1 MKLNSGLLLLI
12 FVLPLFVGLEDSA
25 VWDSNEAFYAQT
37 PQEMLDRA
45 DWLIPHFNGKPRL
58 NKPPL
63 SYWVVGIFYKAFGV
77 SLFWERFVMALAGL
91 GSVLAVYWMG
101 ITLFQRPV
109 ALWAAGIFATTFRF
123 LVLSRRLLIDVLVL
137 FFLLMAIAFFL
148 SWLKKERKAS
158 FLLAAAFLGLGA
170 LTKGPVALLPVFFLF
185 IYLLFSGEIRKLFSA
200 PLLASAILFLLI
212 VTPWYLV
219 LGFYNGWES
228 VTDFFLKENLGR
240 FTHLD
245 YGPDRG
251 YFYYVGVF
259 LADFFPWS
267 LLFLGGV
274 YWYFRGGKKR
284 KVEERRAFRLLGLW
298 IAVWVLVFSFSRNKQ
313 EYYILPVYPAA
324 ALWIACYLR
333 QSIAPK
339 VLRWVAGLLAA
350 LLAAVLFLAAGSLF
364 SETLFFWI
372 PPIALLAASYLLIRG
387 QWTPAIV
394 SLSLFYAL
402 SFQIYLKPL
411 DEYRPVHH
419 FAKVIQERESVRR
432 RTFEAGYLNLASP
445 SLSFYLNKPVLEF
458 YDLGEAVS
466 YLNDADYRV
475 YLLVREGDF
484 DPLQAQTDDDLEIVD
499 ARQKLATQG
508 KTIAKHILNGR
519 LSARS
524 WTEPVF
530 LVSNSASRQT
540 SRP

>member
-25 VWDSNEAFYAQT
+25 VWDSNEAFYVQT

-45 DWLIPHFNGKPRL
+45 DWLIPHFNGKPKL

-63 SYWVVGIFYKAFGV
+63 SYWVVGLFYKMFGV
-77 SLFWERFVMALAGL
+77 SLIWERLVMALAGL
-91 GSVLAVYWMG
+91 GSVLAVYWIG
-101 ITLFQRPV
+101 ITLFKRPV

-123 LVLSRRLLIDVLVL
+123 LVLSRRLLIDVLLL
-137 FFLLMAIAFFL
+137 FCLLMAIAFFL
-148 SWLKKERKAS
+148 SWLKKERKEF
-158 FLLAAAFLGLGA
+158 FLLSAVFLGLGA

-200 PLLASAILFLLI
+200 PLLTAAILFLLI
-212 VTPWYLV
+212 VAPWYLV

-228 VTDFFLKENLGR
+228 VSGFFLKDNLGR

-245 YGPDRG
+245 YGPDRS

-267 LLFLGGV
+267 LLFVGGV
-274 YWYFRGGKKR
+274 YWYFSGGKK
-284 KVEERRAFRLLGLW
+284 KKAEEKRAFRLLGLW
-298 IAVWVLVFSFSRNKQ
+298 IVVWILVFSFSRNKQ

-333 QSIAPK
+333 QSTAPK
-339 VLRWVAGLLAA
+339 VLRWAAGLLVA

-364 SETLFFWI
+364 PETLTFWI
-372 PPIALLAASYLLIRG
+372 PPLALLVCGYLLIRG
-387 QWTPAIV
+387 QWTPALV
-394 SLSLFYAL
+394 SFSLFYAL

-411 DEYRPVHH
+411 EAYRPVHH
-419 FAKVIQERESVRR
+419 FAKSIQEREPVRR
-432 RTFEAGYLNLASP
+432 RTFEAGYLNLATP
-445 SLSFYLNKPVLEF
+445 SLSFYLNKPVKEF
-458 YDLGEAVS
+458 YDLGEAAS
-466 YLNDADYRV
+466 YLNNADYRV
-475 YLLVREGDF
+475 YLLVLEEDF

-499 ARQKLATQG
+499 ARQRLPTQG
-508 KTIAKHILNGR
+508 KTIFKHILNGQ

-524 WTEPVF
+524 WTQPVF
-530 LVSNSASRQT
+530 LVSNTLSRQT